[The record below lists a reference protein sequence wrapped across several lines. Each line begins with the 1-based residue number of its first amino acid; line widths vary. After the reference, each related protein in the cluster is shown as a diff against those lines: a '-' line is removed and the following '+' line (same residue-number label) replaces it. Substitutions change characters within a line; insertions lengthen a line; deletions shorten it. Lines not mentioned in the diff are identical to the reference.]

1 MPGRAIRK
9 IGPAWPGDAFFLGPP
24 GLGEGMASGRT
35 IDQVQALLRERR
47 FAEAAPLLIR
57 GADEGEPAAQAALA
71 HWRIVGNVIRRD
83 LAEARRLLGL
93 AGAQGDREA
102 ALLHAYFLAGGTG
115 GPDSWREAFAEL
127 KALAGRHPQAAAQ
140 LRLLTAMDLDGDGSP
155 ARPIATSRL
164 SDRPEVAVAR
174 GFMSA
179 AECAYLVK
187 AAEPMLQPSVV
198 ADPATGRMVA
208 HPVRTSDAAMFGV
221 HSEDLVVN
229 ALNRR
234 IAALSGTR
242 LDQGEPLQVLRYPP
256 GGEYKPHMDAL
267 PAEPNQRILTVL
279 VYLSDGFQGGE
290 THFPRAGL
298 SFRGRTGDALLFR
311 NANARGDADPLAL
324 HAGLPVASGVK
335 YLASRW
341 IRADRFAYPPP
352 RPLLE
357 L

>member
-1 MPGRAIRK
+1 
-9 IGPAWPGDAFFLGPP
+9 
-24 GLGEGMASGRT
+24 MAPGRT
-35 IDQVQALLRERR
+35 IDRVQALLGEQR

-57 GADEGEPAAQAALA
+57 AAGEGEATAQTALA
-71 HWRIVGNVIRRD
+71 HWRIVGNIVRRD

-93 AGAQGDREA
+93 AGAQGVGDS

-115 GPDSWREAFAEL
+115 GPDSWREALAGL

-140 LRLLTAMDLDGDGSP
+140 LRRIAAMDLDDDGYS
-155 ARPIATSRL
+155 ARPVATRRL
-164 SDRPEVAVAR
+164 SERPEVAVAER
-174 GFMSA
+174 FMSK
-179 AECAYLVK
+179 AECAYLIE

-198 ADPATGRMVA
+198 ADPATGRMVP

-242 LDQGEPLQVLRYPP
+242 LDQGEPLQVLRYRP

-279 VYLSDGFQGGE
+279 VYLSDDYDGGE
-290 THFPRAGL
+290 TRFVRTGL
-298 SFRGRTGDALLFR
+298 SFRGKTGDALLFG
-311 NANARGDADPLAL
+311 NAGADGRPDPLAL
-324 HAGLPVASGVK
+324 HAGIPVTRGVK

-341 IRADRFAYPPP
+341 IRAERFTYPPP
-352 RPLLE
+352 RPLVDL
-357 L
+357 